1 MLPLFIAKHNL
12 VHSVVLDTIEPRERE
27 WPSTLEVREGPPV
40 NRFSMTRRDFVRIG
54 AGAIAA
60 GAAVKTTLLE
70 PAALAAQADTGR
82 RIRFAI
88 IGTGIRGSDLLH
100 AARLV
105 PTGVC
110 VGAADLYETR
120 HDAAKEAW
128 GEDIP
133 TSRDYRTFL
142 DNKDVDAVLIATSD
156 HLHRRVTL
164 DAVAAGKDV
173 YCEKPMSHSVADG
186 QAMVDAVQAGKRI
199 FQAGSQRVSSILYAK
214 AREIYA
220 SGRLGEV
227 HSIDAQWNRNSPGGA
242 WVYPIPSDASPKTVD
257 WDRFIQDAPARSFD
271 PVRFFRWRLFA
282 DYSSG
287 LGGDLFVHMLSG
299 VQVITGLNT
308 APTRA
313 YSSGGLYHYKDGREF
328 PDFLETIYDYP
339 SANGSI
345 QVHVHCNQ
353 NNNDAGERISFFGS
367 TGTLVVTGNSVTF
380 TPQDVAPRFE
390 SYGWNGM
397 TNEQRRQGMEE
408 FRAAHPAPSTPPTP
422 PEVESFTLPKGYN
435 DTADHIANF
444 YRAINSRQHV
454 VEDEVFGHHAA
465 IGCHMA
471 NYSYFHRTIAVW
483 DGATKAIKG

>member
-1 MLPLFIAKHNL
+1 M
-12 VHSVVLDTIEPRERE
+12 
-27 WPSTLEVREGPPV
+27 
-40 NRFSMTRRDFVRIG
+40 G
-54 AGAIAA
+54 AGAVAVTAA
-60 GAAVKTTLLE
+60 AKATVLH
-70 PAALAAQADTGR
+70 PAAFAADTDLGR
-82 RIRFAI
+82 PIRFAI
-88 IGTGIRGSDLLH
+88 VGTGIRGCDLLR

-105 PTGVC
+105 PTGIC
-110 VGAADLYETR
+110 VGAADLYDTR
-120 HDAAKEAW
+120 HEAAKEAW
-128 GEDIP
+128 GGDIP
-133 TSRDYRTFL
+133 TSRDYRGYL
-142 DNKDVDAVLIATSD
+142 DNKDVDAVLIATPD

-186 QAMVDAVQAGKRI
+186 QAMVDAVQNGKRI
-199 FQAGSQRVSSILYAK
+199 FEAGSQRVSSILYAK
-214 AREIYA
+214 ARELYA

-242 WVYPIPSDASPKTVD
+242 WVYPVPSDASPQTVD
-257 WDRFIQDAPARSFD
+257 WDRFIQDAPQRAFD

-299 VQVITGLNT
+299 IQAITGLNT
-308 APTRA
+308 APLRA

-328 PDFLETIYDYP
+328 PDFLETLFDYP
-339 SANGSI
+339 SDNGPI

-353 NNNDAGERISFFGS
+353 NNNDADEHISFFGS
-367 TGTLVVTGNSVTF
+367 NGTLVVTGSSVTF

-390 SYGWNGM
+390 PYPWNGM
-397 TNEQRRQGMEE
+397 TEAQRKQAQDDWH
-408 FRAAHPAPSTPPTP
+408 AAHPAKPPAVVP
-422 PEVESFTLPKGYN
+422 NKVESFTVPLGYN

-444 YRAINSRQHV
+444 YHAIGTRQHV

-471 NYSYFHRTIAVW
+471 NHSYFHRTVAIW
-483 DGATKAIKG
+483 DAATNTIKG